1 MIRLTRE
8 VRAAIGQPRRDES
21 IRNAWAGWPAAIS
34 LSPFIVARVTVTGE
48 PHPVTGYLCDIKTL
62 DDLVRTQILP
72 ILEDLANSS
81 TTDRSIAL
89 VLPKIAHTL
98 AGQSPP
104 GTTWEEIE
112 IFATPYAR
120 FAVRKEHPPMV
131 RYTEQFEFS
140 ASHRLH
146 CAELSDDE
154 NRKTFGKC
162 NNPSGHGHNYL
173 VEVTIDGTPDPK
185 TGMLLPLGELQSVVN
200 ENVIRR
206 FDHKHL
212 NADTEEFQKLNPS
225 VENIA
230 AIAWRRLEGKLE
242 PARLVRVRVYETAKT
257 WVDYE
262 GSP

>member
-8 VRAAIGQPRRDES
+8 VRAAIGQSQRDEHV
-21 IRNAWAGWPAAIS
+21 RNAWAGWPTAIDF
-34 LSPFIVARVTVTGE
+34 SPFIVARVTVAGQ
-48 PHPVTGYLCDIKTL
+48 PHPLTGYLCDIKTL
-62 DDLVRTQILP
+62 DDLVRSQVLP
-72 ILEDLANSS
+72 ILDDLATSS
-81 TTDRSIAL
+81 AIPRSIAL
-89 VLPKIAHTL
+89 VLFKIARNLDAHAPL
-98 AGQSPP
+98 

-120 FAVRKEHPPMV
+120 FAIRKELPPMV

-146 CAELSDDE
+146 CAELSEDE

-162 NNPSGHGHNYL
+162 NNPSGHGHNYV

-185 TGMLLPLGELQSVVN
+185 TGMLLPPGRLQEVVN
-200 ENVIRR
+200 ENVIKR

-212 NADTEEFQKLNPS
+212 NADTEEFQNLNPS

-230 AIAWRRLEGKLE
+230 SIAWHRLKGKLD
-242 PARLVRVRVYETAKT
+242 PARLVRVRIYETAKT

-262 GSP
+262 GE

>member
-8 VRAAIGQPRRDES
+8 VRAAVGQRQRDES
-21 IRNAWAGWPAAIS
+21 IRNAWAGWPAALD
-34 LSPFIVARVTVTGE
+34 LSPFIVARVTVAGQ

-62 DDLVRTQILP
+62 DDLVRQQVLP
-72 ILEDLANSS
+72 ILEELA
-81 TTDRSIAL
+81 TADATDRSITSAL
-89 VLPKIAHTL
+89 PMIARSL
-98 AGQSPP
+98 ASHAPA

-120 FAVRKEHPPMV
+120 FSVRKEHPPMV

-146 CAELSDDE
+146 CEELTNDE
-154 NRKTFGKC
+154 NQRTFGKC
-162 NNPSGHGHNYL
+162 NNPNGHGHNYV

-185 TGMLLPLGELQSVVN
+185 TGMLLPLGQLQNVVN
-200 ENVIRR
+200 ENVIKR

-212 NADTEEFQKLNPS
+212 NADTDEFQRLNPS

-230 AIAWRRLEGKLE
+230 SIAWRRLEGKLE

-262 GSP
+262 GS